1 MKESL
6 CGASCSECPEENKC
20 SGCSE
25 KRCFV
30 ANYIT
35 VGGIDSYRAFK
46 DGLIKE
52 INSLKIDGM
61 DTVTELYQ
69 LVGNY
74 VNLDYILPN
83 GCKVKFLNDDEIY
96 LGAQVRNLFDKDGK
110 TCFGVIARENFLL
123 VCEYGENCTNP
134 EIIVYKRR

>member
-6 CGASCSECPEENKC
+6 CGANCSECPTKNNC
-20 SGCSE
+20 SGCSD
-25 KRCFV
+25 KQCFV

-35 VGGIDSYRAFK
+35 VGGIDTYLEFK

-52 INSLKIDGM
+52 INALNIDGM

-74 VNLDYILPN
+74 VNLEYTLPN

-110 TCFGVIARENFLL
+110 TCFGVIARKNFLL